1 MRTAVVALLLLV
13 LPGIAQK
20 TGPTRA
26 DLQAVEK
33 NLDNSLSRFSLDNPY
48 NLLGQTRGVYMDGGG
63 AVFSAEISLVS
74 TPGLSPFR
82 PALTPEE
89 KQKIQKAK
97 LDRVPALKVLMR
109 DFLVASAASLD
120 RLPPEEQVAVGISLF
135 YHGWEIQTGLP
146 QQLVMWGQK
155 RPLVDVA
162 TGRVPKSQLDTI
174 VKAREF

>member
-1 MRTAVVALLLLV
+1 MRAAVTALLLVV

-33 NLDNSLSRFSLDNPY
+33 NLDANLTRFSLDNPF
-48 NLLGQTRGVYMDGGG
+48 NLLGQTRGVYVDGGG
-63 AVFSAEISLVS
+63 TVFSAEISLVS

-82 PALTPEE
+82 PELSLEE
-89 KQKIQKAK
+89 KQKIHRAK
-97 LDRVPALKVLMR
+97 LDRLPALRLLMR

-120 RLPPEEQVAVGISLF
+120 RLPPEEQIAVGISLF

-146 QQLVMWGQK
+146 QQVVAWGQK

-162 TGRVPKSQLDTI
+162 AGRAPKSQLDTI
-174 VKAREF
+174 VKVREF